1 MTKGKTMN
9 VETKINQ
16 NHDKQTE
23 LSKIQLK
30 EEDTAILANTNM
42 PFANVLA
49 GQISEDSTNTINSN
63 LSMLPIDYNFDSINI
78 SFEDAMFFVN
88 LTKEA
93 QFSVETTQNGNFQ
106 NLIQTQATQNIVSQ
120 RTVEVTNQIA
130 SLIEKAQSTQKP
142 VRITFDN
149 DVSVILKIDK
159 NGKVTAEFIPGSLE
173 VENFLRNNIASLR
186 QKFDEQNL
194 PYNDLLYRQNN
205 GQNNRNKN
213 KKEEKK

>member
-1 MTKGKTMN
+1 MN

-16 NHDKQTE
+16 NIDKQTDVQ
-23 LSKIQLK
+23 KIQLK
-30 EEDTAILANTNM
+30 EEDAAILANTNM
-42 PFANVLA
+42 PFANILA
-49 GQISEDSTNTINSN
+49 GQIQENSISTND
-63 LSMLPIDYNFDSINI
+63 LSMLPVDYNFDSINLN
-78 SFEDAMFFVN
+78 FDDAMFFVN

-93 QFSVETTQNGNFQ
+93 QFSVETTQTGSFQ
-106 NLIQTQATQNIVSQ
+106 NLIQTEVAKNVVSQ
-120 RTVEVTNQIA
+120 RAVEVTNQIT

-173 VENFLRNNIASLR
+173 VENFLRNNISSLR

-194 PYNDLLYRQNN
+194 PYNDLFYRQNN
-205 GQNNRNKN
+205 GQNNKNKN

>member
-1 MTKGKTMN
+1 MN

-16 NHDKQTE
+16 NIDKQSE
-23 LSKIQLK
+23 LQKVQLK
-30 EEDTAILANTNM
+30 EDDSAILADTNM
-42 PFANVLA
+42 PFANILA
-49 GQISEDSTNTINSN
+49 NQLSGENQTNQIKD
-63 LSMLPIDYNFDSINI
+63 LSLLPVDYNFDSISLTYN
-78 SFEDAMFFVN
+78 DAMFFVN

-93 QFSVETTQNGNFQ
+93 QFSVETATNGNFQ
-106 NLIQTQATQNIVSQ
+106 SLMQVEKAQNVVSQ
-120 RTVEVTNQIA
+120 RAVEVTNQIA

-173 VENFLRNNIASLR
+173 VENFLRNNISSLR

-194 PYNDLLYRQNN
+194 PYNDLFYRQNN
-205 GQNNRNKN
+205 GQNKNKN